1 MVQAPIPRTMKR
13 WFWFKCFSC
22 SGAIPKAFSGLCFEK
37 VKKYSVY
44 GVGAKIFL
52 ENKYVIQNDHHTTH
66 EMYLL
71 SPKFLYSKIHRS
83 RIFPLD
89 RQPCSKPTP

>member
-71 SPKFLYSKIHRS
+71 SPKF
-83 RIFPLD
+83 
-89 RQPCSKPTP
+89 